1 MTRLA
6 ISQFSA
12 AQLQII
18 TIYVKKDDS
27 IQAAINSANSG
38 DRIVVESGT
47 YAEQLTISKDGIA
60 LIGQNAILVT
70 PPSPTTNTC
79 SGLAGPDF
87 EGKDTQAGICVEG
100 SDVVLKEFDK
110 EHRKFESVG
119 HRVKGVSITGF
130 SVSGFLGLN
139 IGIVGAQDT
148 LVTHNT
154 LTDGGYYGLLTVGS
168 TNSRIKRNIV
178 VSSPPTPPNTFLRFI
193 GICMDDEGPVTV
205 RHNVISG
212 YLIALCLQTDGADI
226 YNNYVRSCCVG
237 GYVDPGKRGIKIRDN
252 EISDANPVC
261 KNDNSLSFGV
271 WGILVT
277 GAVDTFVNGNRIS
290 GMTDSKDRPA
300 TGIAVID
307 DIGTGAV
314 ASGNRVV
321 QNQLWNNDVDLVVDT
336 TGKGNVPGTLVAE
349 RLEPLVGCETASIP
363 EVEFDCQHYR
373 SGNRVDC
380 VMEIFYDQKARRHFD
395 LGASQKLID
404 KRFLSALAF
413 NRGAYMW

>member
-1 MTRLA
+1 MLA
-6 ISQFSA
+6 IVYIVLIGLIRTVSA
-12 AQLQII
+12 GHGAS
-18 TIYVKKDDS
+18 TIYVKNDDS

-79 SGLAGPDF
+79 SGLAGKDF
-87 EGKDTQAGICVEG
+87 QGKDTQAGICVEG
-100 SDVVLKEFDK
+100 SDVVLAEFVQ
-110 EHRKFESVG
+110 EHRKFVSVG
-119 HRVKGVSITGF
+119 HRVKDVSITGF
-130 SVSGFLGLN
+130 SVRGFLGLN
-139 IGIVGAQDT
+139 IAIVGAQDA

-168 TNSRIKRNIV
+168 TNSRIKRNSV

-193 GICMDDEGPVTV
+193 GICMDDVGPVTV

-226 YNNYVRSCCVG
+226 YNNHVRSCCVG
-237 GYVDPGKRGIKIRDN
+237 GYVDPGKSGIKIRDN
-252 EISDANPVC
+252 EISDANPAC
-261 KNDNSLSFGV
+261 KDDSSGSFGV
-271 WGILVT
+271 WGILIT
-277 GAVDTFVNGNRIS
+277 GAVDTFVNGNKIS
-290 GMTDSKDRPA
+290 GTTDSGRQGRTA
-300 TGIAVID
+300 TGVAVID

-336 TGKGNVPGTLVAE
+336 KGKGNVVKHNKCK
-349 RLEPLVGCETASIP
+349 VSIP
-363 EVEFDCQHYR
+363 PNLCYR
-373 SGNRVDC
+373 
-380 VMEIFYDQKARRHFD
+380 K
-395 LGASQKLID
+395 
-404 KRFLSALAF
+404 
-413 NRGAYMW
+413 